1 MQHGMSKLSAG
12 SGWGM
17 RSLLA
22 WTVLAAGLSGSTLA
36 PVGWAVARMDGA

>member
-1 MQHGMSKLSAG
+1 MQTGILKAWNG
-12 SGWGM
+12 RSGL